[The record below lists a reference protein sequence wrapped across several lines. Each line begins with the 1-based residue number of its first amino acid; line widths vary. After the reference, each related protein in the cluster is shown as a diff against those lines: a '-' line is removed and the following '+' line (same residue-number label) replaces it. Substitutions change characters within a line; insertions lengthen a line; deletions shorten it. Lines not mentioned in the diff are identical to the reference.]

1 MAANGKHLMESLYL
15 LIPISVIFIAIA
27 IRLFFWAVNSGQYDD
42 LDSEGERILFD
53 RESSVDE
60 LEKKEELDEIEGL
73 ENLEGIEPEQTDP
86 QDKPQ

>member
-1 MAANGKHLMESLYL
+1 MESLYL

-60 LEKKEELDEIEGL
+60 LEKIEELTKKEELDKKEGL
-73 ENLEGIEPEQTDP
+73 ESQQTDH

>member
-1 MAANGKHLMESLYL
+1 MESLYL

-53 RESSVDE
+53 RDSSVDE

-73 ENLEGIEPEQTDP
+73 ENLEGIEPEQTDH

>member
-1 MAANGKHLMESLYL
+1 MESLYL

-60 LEKKEELDEIEGL
+60 LDEIEALGKIEELEKIQELDKKEGL
-73 ENLEGIEPEQTDP
+73 ESQQTDHR
-86 QDKPQ
+86 DKPQ

>member
-1 MAANGKHLMESLYL
+1 MESLYL

-60 LEKKEELDEIEGL
+60 LEKKEELAKKEGL
-73 ENLEGIEPEQTDP
+73 ESQQTDP